1 MVTEDTNEVYR
12 SKYMLIVEYMDLV
25 SVLDQDTSRLKYQM
39 NTSGPQK
46 RPILFCFVI
55 IIFLF

>member
-12 SKYMLIVEYMDLV
+12 SKYMLIVECIDLV

-39 NTSGPQK
+39 NKSG
-46 RPILFCFVI
+46 PILFYFALLLLF
-55 IIFLF
+55 FLF